1 MSSNKIPLISM
12 SKSLCLVLLLSIT
25 LVVNAQ
31 RVGLVFSGGGS
42 SGIAHIG
49 VLKALEENN
58 IPIDFIAGTSMGG
71 LVAGFYAAGYSP
83 KEIEEIF
90 LSDKFKNW
98 ANGQLD
104 NKYVYYLRQKKED
117 PSLFTFKLNLDT
129 IIEVSLP
136 TNLVSPSA
144 INYAL
149 MQYLA
154 PASAKSKNNFDSLFI
169 PFRCIASDIISK
181 KPVVLKKGAL
191 PTAIRAT
198 MAYPFYL
205 SPVTY
210 EKQLLFDG
218 GLYNNFPS
226 NVMYNEF
233 DPDFIIGSN
242 VSSNFLPPNEDDII
256 SQIKA
261 IISNDTEYIIP
272 CEESVLIEP
281 DAADYSTFNFDNNE
295 ELIKIGYEATLKKI
309 EYIKDKVSRRIDT
322 TFIAEK
328 RKNYIESLPK
338 LIFDNVEVQGL
349 KTFQNTY
356 IKNSIRLKKDTLNA
370 EDLKSEYI
378 KVSSDDKIKSL
389 YPEAIFNNETN
400 KFNLLLNAKK
410 EKNLFVSFGGVFS
423 SRPINT
429 GYLGLQYNVLRKK
442 AYSFIANTY
451 FGKLH
456 NSVSVGFRIDF
467 PKPLPFYWVTT
478 FNNDRWDYFKSN
490 STFFEDTRP
499 SFLRSSDLYAKTEL
513 GIPVAY
519 KGKLVIGA
527 TTGELDNEYYQTRQ
541 FLSTDTTDETIFRNN
556 VGFIKYQRNSLD
568 KKQYATSG
576 SFFTIGA
583 KYIKGKEKTTPGST
597 SIIKDIAKENHEWF
611 IIKATYDKYFLRKG
625 IFRFGIFGEGVYSN
639 QSFFENYTAS
649 ILTATAFSPLSESR
663 TLFQERLRTHSYAA
677 GGIKNIITFTNN
689 FHFRL
694 EGYVFQPYQRIFQN
708 ELNKASYGLK
718 WATREYIAAASLV
731 YHTPIGPIAV
741 NVNYYDRQEDH
752 WSFLV
757 HFGYLIFP
765 KKSLH

>member
-1 MSSNKIPLISM
+1 MPR
-12 SKSLCLVLLLSIT
+12 SLLFLLSLSLT

-31 RVGLVFSGGGS
+31 KVGLVFSGGGS
-42 SGIAHIG
+42 SGIAHVG

-83 KEIEEIF
+83 AEIEEIF

-104 NKYVYYLRQKKED
+104 DKYIYYLRQKKTD
-117 PSLFTFKLNLDT
+117 PSLFTIKLNLDT
-129 IIEVSLP
+129 VIGISLP

-154 PASAKSKNNFDSLFI
+154 PASANANNNFDSLFI

-181 KPVVLKKGAL
+181 KPVVLKKGSL

-210 EKQLLFDG
+210 ENQLLFDG

-242 VSSNFLPPNEDDII
+242 VSSNFLPPNEDDVI

-272 CEESVLIEP
+272 CEQSVLIEP
-281 DAADYSTFNFDNNE
+281 NAEDYSTFNFDNNE

-309 EYIKDKVSRRIDT
+309 EYIKNNISRRNDSTYIT
-322 TFIAEK
+322 EK
-328 RKNYIESLPK
+328 RKAYKNILPE
-338 LIFDNVEVQGL
+338 LIFDDIQVHGL
-349 KTFQNTY
+349 KNSQNTY
-356 IKNSIRLKKDTLNA
+356 IKNSIRLKNDTLNA

-389 YPEAIFNNETN
+389 YPEAVFNNETN
-400 KFNLLLNAKK
+400 KFSLLLRAKK
-410 EKNLFVSFGGVFS
+410 ERNFVVSFGGVFS

-429 GYLGLQYNVLRKK
+429 GYLGLQYNILRKK
-442 AYSFIANTY
+442 AYSILANTY

-478 FNNDRWDYFKSN
+478 FNNDRWDYFRSN

-499 SFLRSSDLYAKTEL
+499 SFLKSSDLYAKTEL
-513 GIPVAY
+513 GFPIAY
-519 KGKLVIGA
+519 KGKIVIGA
-527 TTGELDNEYYQTRQ
+527 TAGELDNQYYQTRQ
-541 FLSTDTTDETIFRNN
+541 FISTDTTDKTIFTNAI
-556 VGFIKYQRNSLD
+556 GFMKYERSSLNR
-568 KKQYATSG
+568 KQYATAG

-583 KYIKGKEKTTPGST
+583 KYIYGKEKTIPGST
-597 SIIKDIAKENHEWF
+597 SIIKDIAEKYHEWF
-611 IIKATYDKYFLRKG
+611 LLKATYDKYFIRKG
-625 IFRFGIFGEGVYSN
+625 KIRFGIFGEGVCSD

-649 ILTATAFSPLSESR
+649 ILAANSFNPVSESR
-663 TLFQERLRTHSYAA
+663 TLFQERLRTHNYAA
-677 GGIKNIITFTNN
+677 GGIKNIIMFSPN
-689 FHFRL
+689 FHLRL
-694 EGYVFQPYQRIFQN
+694 EGYIFQPYQRIFQN
-708 ELNKASYGLK
+708 EFNKASYGLE
-718 WATREYIAAASLV
+718 WATREYIAASSLV
-731 YHTPIGPIAV
+731 YHTPIGPLAV

>member
-1 MSSNKIPLISM
+1 M
-12 SKSLCLVLLLSIT
+12 SKSLFLVLFLSMS

-31 RVGLVFSGGGS
+31 KVGVVFSGGGS
-42 SGIAHIG
+42 SGIAHVG

-104 NKYVYYLRQKKED
+104 DKYVYYLRQKKED

-129 IIEVSLP
+129 IIEISLP

-154 PASAKSKNNFDSLFI
+154 PASAKAQNNFDSLFI
-169 PFRCIASDIISK
+169 PYRCIASDIISK
-181 KPVVLKKGAL
+181 KPVILKKGPL

-210 EKQLLFDG
+210 ENQLLFDG

-272 CEESVLIEP
+272 CEQSVLIEP
-281 DAADYSTFNFDNNE
+281 NAEDYSTFNFDNNE
-295 ELIKIGYEATLKKI
+295 ELIRIGYEATLKKI
-309 EYIKDKVSRRIDT
+309 EYIKSNVYRRNDST
-322 TFIAEK
+322 YVADK
-328 RKNYIESLPK
+328 RKKYIKNLPK
-338 LIFDNVEVQGL
+338 LIFDNIQVQGL
-349 KTFQNTY
+349 KASQNTY
-356 IKNSIRLKKDTLNA
+356 VKNSIRLKKDTLNA

-389 YPEAIFNNETN
+389 YPEAIFNEKTN
-400 KFNLLLNAKK
+400 KFSLLLKAKK
-410 EKNLFVSFGGVFS
+410 ERNFAVSFGGVFS

-429 GYLGLQYNVLRKK
+429 GYLGLQYNILRKK
-442 AYSFIANTY
+442 SYSFLASTY

-478 FNNDRWDYFKSN
+478 FNNDRWDYFRSN

-499 SFLRSSDLYAKTEL
+499 SFLRSSDLYAKTEI
-513 GIPVAY
+513 GIPVGY
-519 KGKLVIGA
+519 KGKIAIGA
-527 TTGELDNEYYQTRQ
+527 TAGELDNEYYQTRQ
-541 FLSTDTTDETIFRNN
+541 FISTDTTDKTSFRNAI
-556 VGFIKYQRNSLD
+556 GFIKYERNSLD
-568 KKQYATSG
+568 RKQYATAG
-576 SFFTIGA
+576 SFFTVGA
-583 KYIKGKEKTTPGST
+583 KYIKGKEKTIPGST
-597 SIIKDIAKENHEWF
+597 SIIKDIAQEYHEWF
-611 IIKATYDKYFLRKG
+611 MLKATFDKYFIRKG
-625 IFRFGIFGEGVYSN
+625 KVRFGIFGEGVYSD

-649 ILTATAFSPLSESR
+649 ILTANAFAPVSESR
-663 TLFQERLRTHSYAA
+663 TLFQERLRAHNYAA
-677 GGIKNIITFTNN
+677 GGIKNIIMFNQN
-689 FHFRL
+689 FHLRL
-694 EGYVFQPYQRIFQN
+694 EGYIFQPYQRIFQN
-708 ELNKASYGLK
+708 EFNKAAYGLE
-718 WATREYIAAASLV
+718 WASREYIAASSLV